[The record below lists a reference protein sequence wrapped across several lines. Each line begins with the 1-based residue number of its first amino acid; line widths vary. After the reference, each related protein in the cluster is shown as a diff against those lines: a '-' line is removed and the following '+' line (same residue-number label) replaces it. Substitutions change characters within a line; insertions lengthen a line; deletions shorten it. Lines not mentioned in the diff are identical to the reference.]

1 MRNFYLMKF
10 FYLINLIKFIYLR
23 KHLYIPGVTLTTRD
37 YDYGYLPQEGG
48 KMMALSKD
56 LIFKFTRNDI
66 LLKKEEEKSDEYKA
80 QINEYKNNMEH
91 MINFLKYFS
100 LAEQSSF
107 LHQTNDN
114 AIFNVDAFLSYND
127 YTKLMFNKSSIS
139 NLTTFQLIKNSFFE
153 FVKKNEMRIP
163 IGLGAIIKVANKY
176 GSKNPENFDLY
187 TKVKALLSEIYE
199 THHNMIKV
207 ELEFIEDMLNQLIH
221 KRYEILHISSL
232 NISDYSIPMTTLDL
246 TLFEKFAKEKQKFNL
261 LLNKNILL
269 AQVNIG
275 AMDGCNGGINEDT
288 ALSSYSGIN
297 NITKKHGENVSHNLA
312 NGTRYGSFTQN
323 GYYLDFGFGFGNIRF
338 DNQQPILNFV
348 DYGPNRIKIKTLR
361 TIFFRMT
368 RNYYF
373 KGVANYGNRILNR
386 INNIIITKN
395 DLYNK
400 TFLNGTE
407 SYIKKALEVAQTKNK
422 SNVTLIYRTNN
433 NTYNYTYNEFNT
445 DLVYDYKDNP
455 LKKGV
460 NNIYERKGKAS
471 ENFDAYDGII
481 GSYTNLENQNDT
493 FWVLRANKSNQ
504 ESIEIMINNEIIEE
518 DNETLAS
525 TLNACFGVIYSGGK
539 NDKDAC
545 RNTFEENCGN
555 ELDYRCKESG
565 LYDILTEN
573 PAYSENNSLPQPCR
587 KGVNEYQ
594 CQFWFYK
601 YMLNGNITLK
611 PSAIIGFSL
620 LTQSNYDKKKQLND
634 EHTIVNETI
643 RNFTIGDN
651 LSEWFI
657 PSITDLEN
665 TAEKASFYQ
674 IESSGFVKIYLLS
687 LIIFMIILF

>member
-1 MRNFYLMKF
+1 MKF
-10 FYLINLIKFIYLR
+10 FYLVNLIKFIYLR

-37 YDYGYLPQEGG
+37 YDYGYLQQEGG

-56 LIFKFTRNDI
+56 LILKFTRNDT
-66 LLKKEEEKSDEYKA
+66 LLKKEEEKSDEYKD
-80 QINEYKNNMEH
+80 QINKYKNNMEH

-107 LHQTNDN
+107 LHETNNN
-114 AIFNVDAFLSYND
+114 AIFNEDAFLSYND

-207 ELEFIEDMLNQLIH
+207 ELEFIEDMHNQLIH

-386 INNIIITKN
+386 INNIN
-395 DLYNK
+395 Y
-400 TFLNGTE
+400 
-407 SYIKKALEVAQTKNK
+407 KKL
-422 SNVTLIYRTNN
+422 
-433 NTYNYTYNEFNT
+433 
-445 DLVYDYKDNP
+445 
-455 LKKGV
+455 
-460 NNIYERKGKAS
+460 
-471 ENFDAYDGII
+471 
-481 GSYTNLENQNDT
+481 
-493 FWVLRANKSNQ
+493 
-504 ESIEIMINNEIIEE
+504 
-518 DNETLAS
+518 
-525 TLNACFGVIYSGGK
+525 
-539 NDKDAC
+539 
-545 RNTFEENCGN
+545 
-555 ELDYRCKESG
+555 
-565 LYDILTEN
+565 
-573 PAYSENNSLPQPCR
+573 
-587 KGVNEYQ
+587 
-594 CQFWFYK
+594 
-601 YMLNGNITLK
+601 
-611 PSAIIGFSL
+611 
-620 LTQSNYDKKKQLND
+620 
-634 EHTIVNETI
+634 
-643 RNFTIGDN
+643 
-651 LSEWFI
+651 FI
-657 PSITDLEN
+657 
-665 TAEKASFYQ
+665 
-674 IESSGFVKIYLLS
+674 
-687 LIIFMIILF
+687 